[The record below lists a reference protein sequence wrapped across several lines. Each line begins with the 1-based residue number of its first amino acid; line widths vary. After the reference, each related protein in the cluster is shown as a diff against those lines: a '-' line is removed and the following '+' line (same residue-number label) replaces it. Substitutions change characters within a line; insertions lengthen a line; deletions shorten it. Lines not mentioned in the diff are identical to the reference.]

1 MAHSLESL
9 GKLGK
14 SDLAR
19 LVVDYQN
26 RFDAALNNTNSE
38 LLDLKNKFTKLE
50 SNLEVSRNINKKL
63 VDQVTM
69 LEQNSWE
76 NEHYVRR
83 EWIEISGIPWS
94 IEQIGLEKTAL
105 NDFDKTDAPVDQQN
119 TEACHRLKSDNNG
132 RSNKVIVK
140 FSKFG

>member
-1 MAHSLESL
+1 MAHSRESL

-83 EWIEISGIPWS
+83 E
-94 IEQIGLEKTAL
+94 
-105 NDFDKTDAPVDQQN
+105 
-119 TEACHRLKSDNNG
+119 
-132 RSNKVIVK
+132 
-140 FSKFG
+140 

>member
-1 MAHSLESL
+1 MAHTLESL

-26 RFDAALNNTNSE
+26 RFDVALNNKNSE

-50 SNLEVSRNINKKL
+50 SNLGVSRNINKKL
-63 VDQVTM
+63 VDQVII

-83 EWIEISGIPWS
+83 EWIGISGIPWS
-94 IEQIGLEKTAL
+94 TEQIGLEKTAL
-105 NDFDKTDAPVDQQN
+105 NNFDKTDAPVDQQN
-119 TEACHRLKSDNNG
+119 NEVCHRLKSDNNG
-132 RSNKVIVK
+132 RSNKVIAK

>member
-76 NEHYVRR
+76 NEHYVRNR
-83 EWIEISGIPWS
+83 NLWNP
-94 IEQIGLEKTAL
+94 
-105 NDFDKTDAPVDQQN
+105 
-119 TEACHRLKSDNNG
+119 LKY
-132 RSNKVIVK
+132 
-140 FSKFG
+140 